1 MGRTGGV
8 AGKAVAVEGS
18 TVLRLLDADRISNE
32 VLRTLEYEL
41 DLTES
46 RAELRVRFLGV
57 E

>member
-46 RAELRVRFLGV
+46 RADMRVRPLGV